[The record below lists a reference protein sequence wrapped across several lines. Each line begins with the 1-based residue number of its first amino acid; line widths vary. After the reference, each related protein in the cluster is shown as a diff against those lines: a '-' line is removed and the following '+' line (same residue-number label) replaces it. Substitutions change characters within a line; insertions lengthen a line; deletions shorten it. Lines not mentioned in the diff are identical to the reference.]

1 MWLASKGDL
10 DKNMTRSQPKFVM
23 IGPLEIINA
32 LMPNHAAFPGQRVAM
47 KKAKPGAESVPPP
60 RLLKDTPMHSA
71 LC

>member
-1 MWLASKGDL
+1 
-10 DKNMTRSQPKFVM
+10 M